1 MLDVSE
7 LDASLKLRAL
17 GRLFT
22 SNHPF
27 LKLIREKLDLSNF
40 FGPRC
45 CVEVERVTIKGLD
58 LLQKDRDKLWA
69 DSELNSHAGLISTI
83 ANTKIKDI
91 LSQQGRDSVT
101 YFMLRRQYTK
111 VGELRQPQLDRLIRY
126 IGEEKREKISRVVGL
141 NILGRV
147 QIDLTKCYIIKGWSK
162 PLMKCTSKEIRSARS
177 NEEPLKEFKIGL
189 DLSVQEAATW
199 GLRLTKLT
207 SIRHRAT
214 LLKIAHNDVY
224 TKVKL
229 ARFGLIDQDK
239 CPRCDDP
246 ETLEHKIFS
255 CTYTSKIWNVLYS
268 MIEQDL
274 MQDPIKSILGARVE
288 ETMACLTIK
297 AEILNRLLQL
307 RDDQNYLIHPKNFVI
322 NAIRSLSIKEITPEL
337 KEKMLDLLM

>member
-1 MLDVSE
+1 M
-7 LDASLKLRAL
+7 
-17 GRLFT
+17 
-22 SNHPF
+22 
-27 LKLIREKLDLSNF
+27 
-40 FGPRC
+40 
-45 CVEVERVTIKGLD
+45 
-58 LLQKDRDKLWA
+58 
-69 DSELNSHAGLISTI
+69 
-83 ANTKIKDI
+83 
-91 LSQQGRDSVT
+91 
-101 YFMLRRQYTK
+101 K
-111 VGELRQPQLDRLIRY
+111 V
-126 IGEEKREKISRVVGL
+126 
-141 NILGRV
+141 
-147 QIDLTKCYIIKGWSK
+147 
-162 PLMKCTSKEIRSARS
+162 
-177 NEEPLKEFKIGL
+177 
-189 DLSVQEAATW
+189 
-199 GLRLTKLT
+199 T

-322 NAIRSLSIKEITPEL
+322 NAIRSLSKKEITPEL